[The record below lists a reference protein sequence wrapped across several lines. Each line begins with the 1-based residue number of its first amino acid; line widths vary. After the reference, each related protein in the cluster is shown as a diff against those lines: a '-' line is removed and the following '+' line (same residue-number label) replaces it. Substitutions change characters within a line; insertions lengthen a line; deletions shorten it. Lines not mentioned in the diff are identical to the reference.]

1 MTYTDDRRG
10 DLGFDRRY
18 FLKGSAAVAVAGLT
32 GPFAFLQTKLQ
43 AGELCG
49 TRGVSPYGPLVPAV
63 DHATGLELLMLP
75 RGFQYWT
82 MSWKGDLMN
91 DGNIVPSGH
100 DGMAIVDEG
109 RGGFTLIRNH
119 EVFGLGTPIASTN
132 NYDSQ
137 GPAGTTAL
145 QVQAGHHLVDARV
158 SISGTSSNCAGG
170 RSPWGTWLTCEETVD
185 VGDEPHGYV
194 FECTPWRVTAPVP
207 LTAMGRFAHE
217 AVAFDPRTGSVYLT
231 EDRGDSLF
239 YRYVPEVY
247 SDLARGGSLWALRLA
262 DWPGGIDTKTGF
274 KNLLNVPFAVDW
286 VRIDEPDPASD
297 TVRRE
302 GQSKNAAVFSRGE
315 GAWYGNGFVY
325 FVCSNGGEAGRGQVW
340 AYDPAAETL
349 TLVFEAVA
357 ASELGYADASWN
369 DGSVASNGGYVHAA
383 PDNITVGPDGRLY
396 LCEDGSGVEKV
407 VGINRAGELFEVMR
421 NELNGSEFCGA
432 CFSPDGRLMFVNIQS
447 PGITCVVRGNWR
459 EGRR

>member
-1 MTYTDDRRG
+1 MPSFSRR
-10 DLGFDRRY
+10 R
-18 FLKGSAAVAVAGLT
+18 FLSACSAGAASAALAPLLAQRARAEQGI
-32 GPFAFLQTKLQ
+32 PAF
-43 AGELCG
+43 G
-49 TRGVSPYGPLVPAV
+49 RGFGPLEPKLPINGAALPEDLRGTPLLALPENFEYMAVSIAGQTMSDGHCVPA
-63 DHATGLELLMLP
+63 A
-75 RGFQYWT
+75 
-82 MSWKGDLMN
+82 
-91 DGNIVPSGH
+91 H
-100 DGMAIVDEG
+100 DGMASF
-109 RGGFTLIRNH
+109 RGPRGTTVLVRNH
-119 EVFGLGTPIASTN
+119 ELSTSSNPVIVSGGAPYDTLRAGGTTTLVLGADGDLMSDYGSI
-132 NYDSQ
+132 
-137 GPAGTTAL
+137 AGTE
-145 QVQAGHHLVDARV
+145 R
-158 SISGTSSNCAGG
+158 NCAGG
-170 RSPWGTWLTCEETVD
+170 PTPWGTWLTCEETFSATA
-185 VGDEPHGYV
+185 GKRHGYV
-194 FECTPWRVTAPVP
+194 FEVPAGGVVAEPRP
-207 LTAMGRFAHE
+207 LTGMGRFNHE
-217 AVAFDPRTGSVYLT
+217 AAAVDPATSSVYLT

-297 TVRRE
+297 TVRSE

-369 DGSVASNGGYVHAA
+369 DESVASNGGYVHAA

-432 CFSPDGRLMFVNIQS
+432 CFSPDGRFMFVNIQS